1 MKWFAICCA
10 VSQLW
15 GEAIRGSF
23 EAWSMNAETTY
34 VVNTKA
40 SALPKAKIKNCLKLM
55 PTNRLTE
62 KLKDGE
68 VKGSEWMEWNKM
80 NKDSWS
86 SEQSFVPKAPCK
98 QQKLWQTHSLKG
110 KIAHAKILEIYS

>member
-1 MKWFAICCA
+1 
-10 VSQLW
+10 
-15 GEAIRGSF
+15 
-23 EAWSMNAETTY
+23 MNAETTY

-68 VKGSEWMEWNKM
+68 LKGS
-80 NKDSWS
+80 
-86 SEQSFVPKAPCK
+86 A
-98 QQKLWQTHSLKG
+98 
-110 KIAHAKILEIYS
+110 